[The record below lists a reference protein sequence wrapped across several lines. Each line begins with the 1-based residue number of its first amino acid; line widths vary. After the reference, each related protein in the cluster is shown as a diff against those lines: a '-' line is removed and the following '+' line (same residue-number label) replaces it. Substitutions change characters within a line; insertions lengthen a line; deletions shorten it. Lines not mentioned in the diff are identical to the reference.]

1 MKLHDVTALAVKI
14 SGLILFVIVLSKMP
28 EYVNS
33 YLQFENSQIPLSYLY
48 YVLPLLIV
56 GVACLLLFFFPYKI
70 SNYLLID
77 SETTTISSSE
87 FANQLQPIAIRL
99 LALLLLFWS
108 ISDIVFHF
116 FVYFMYRD
124 IVDASYGTDTFDYPG
139 LFATFVELA
148 FAVILLTKAKN
159 ISTYLNSV
167 GR

>member
-14 SGLILFVIVLSKMP
+14 AGLVLFVIVLSKMP

-33 YLQFENSQIPLSYLY
+33 YLQFENSQNPISYLY

-56 GVACLLLFFFPYKI
+56 GIACLLLFFFPYKI
-70 SNYLLID
+70 SNLLLID
-77 SETTTISSSE
+77 SDTASASSSD

-108 ISDIVFHF
+108 ISDIIFHF

-124 IVDASYGTDTFDYPG
+124 IVDASYGADTFDYPG

-148 FAVILLTKAKN
+148 FALILLTKAKF
-159 ISTYLNSV
+159 ISSYLNSV
-167 GR
+167 GK